1 MIGVLPLC
9 GLAGRMCRAHFSFS
23 PVYCIHQIESS
34 CIEHVRCDKPL
45 IGKVG
50 LRIIPLS
57 VVRIFLYYPEL
68 AISVSPLTLHDALN
82 LDETGLV
89 RALQAGDERVFAA
102 VMDWYSGSLLR
113 LALSYVS
120 SRAVA
125 EEVVQ
130 ETWMGVFE
138 GIHRFES
145 RSSFKTWL
153 FRILTNRAKTR
164 GIRESRYEP
173 FGLSASSMDPDEGSS
188 LEDSL
193 FVAEG
198 SKTGHWIDPPLA
210 WEPDTPERV
219 ILSKECREA
228 IDHAMERLPATQRQV
243 MTLRDIEG
251 VSSEEVCNILE
262 ISETN
267 QRVLLH
273 RARTKVRREL
283 APYVQGDKR

>member
-1 MIGVLPLC
+1 V
-9 GLAGRMCRAHFSFS
+9 
-23 PVYCIHQIESS
+23 
-34 CIEHVRCDKPL
+34 
-45 IGKVG
+45 
-50 LRIIPLS
+50 
-57 VVRIFLYYPEL
+57 
-68 AISVSPLTLHDALN
+68 HDTLN
-82 LDETGLV
+82 LDEPGLV
-89 RALQAGDERVFAA
+89 QALQAGDERVFAA

-113 LALSYVS
+113 LAMSYVP

-173 FGLSASSMDPDEGSS
+173 SGLSASSPDADEGSS

-198 SKTGHWIDPPLA
+198 SGKGHWLDPPHA

-219 ILSKECREA
+219 LLSKECRAA
-228 IDHAMERLPATQRQV
+228 IENAIESLPATQRQV

-283 APYVQGDKR
+283 APYVQGDKT

>member
-1 MIGVLPLC
+1 MPI
-9 GLAGRMCRAHFSFS
+9 S
-23 PVYCIHQIESS
+23 PSS
-34 CIEHVRCDKPL
+34 H
-45 IGKVG
+45 
-50 LRIIPLS
+50 
-57 VVRIFLYYPEL
+57 
-68 AISVSPLTLHDALN
+68 TLHDTLK
-82 LDETGLV
+82 LDEPGLV
-89 RALQAGDERVFAA
+89 QALQAGDEQVFAA

-113 LALSYVS
+113 LALSFVP

-164 GIRESRYEP
+164 GIRENRYEP
-173 FGLSASSMDPDEGSS
+173 FGLSASSDEGLS

-193 FVAEG
+193 FISEG
-198 SKTGHWIDPPLA
+198 SRMGHWKDPPNA
-210 WEPDTPERV
+210 WEPDTPERAL
-219 ILSKECREA
+219 LSKECRVA
-228 IDHAMERLPATQRQV
+228 IETAIENLPATQRQV

-251 VSSEEVCNILE
+251 VSSEEICNILG

-283 APYVQGDKR
+283 SPYVEGDNT